1 VTTAPGARLTLL
13 YHRVTMY
20 PAAAA
25 ADRDAIVM
33 PTDCSTAW
41 AHNVPGRQRQTVF
54 VEAVGDTYNVTAAY

>member
-1 VTTAPGARLTLL
+1 
-13 YHRVTMY
+13 MY

>member
-25 ADRDAIVM
+25 AADRDATVM

-41 AHNVPGRQRQTVF
+41 AHNVPERQRL
-54 VEAVGDTYNVTAAY
+54 